1 MVKYVGVL
9 LVFVIATF
17 IAGCSK
23 PNESNAEE
31 GLPVLITLTCNPN
44 LTLEPCQDVEFDRS
58 DEIRIMMEAIHKAE
72 RLPGNLNYGT
82 QYMMSITNA
91 DGSVTK
97 YDFSLGMDPKMQGLL
112 VNQEDTSTGYS
123 ISLEDAN
130 QLRRLIQRRTD

>member
-1 MVKYVGVL
+1 MVRYVGVL
-9 LVFVIATF
+9 LVVVIATI
-17 IAGCSK
+17 IAGCSQ

-44 LTLEPCQDVEFDRS
+44 LASEPCQDVEFDRP

-72 RLPGNLNYGT
+72 SLPGNLNYGT
-82 QYMMSITNA
+82 QYKMSINNA
-91 DGSVTK
+91 DGSVTR

-112 VNQEDTSTGYS
+112 VNEEDTHTGYS
-123 ISLEDAN
+123 IALEDAN

>member
-17 IAGCSK
+17 IAGCSQ

-44 LTLEPCQDVEFDRS
+44 LASEPCQDVEFDRS

-72 RLPGNLNYGT
+72 RLPGILDYGT
-82 QYMMSITNA
+82 QYDMSITNT
-91 DGSVTK
+91 DSSITR

-112 VNQEDTSTGYS
+112 VNHDDTHTGYS
-123 ISLEDAN
+123 ISLEDSN

>member
-1 MVKYVGVL
+1 MKYVGVL

-17 IAGCSK
+17 IAGCSQ

-44 LTLEPCQDVEFDRS
+44 LASEPCQDVEFDRS

-72 RLPGNLNYGT
+72 RLPGILDYGT
-82 QYMMSITNA
+82 QYDMSITNT
-91 DGSVTK
+91 DSSITR

-112 VNQEDTSTGYS
+112 VNHDDTHTGYS
-123 ISLEDAN
+123 ISLEDSN

>member
-31 GLPVLITLTCNPN
+31 GLPMLITLTCNPD
-44 LTLEPCQDVEFDRS
+44 LTLEPCQDVEFDRP

-72 RLPGNLNYGT
+72 RMQGILDYGT
-82 QYMMSITNA
+82 QYVMSITNA
-91 DGSVTK
+91 DSSITR

-112 VNQEDTSTGYS
+112 VNQEDTHTGYS

>member
-1 MVKYVGVL
+1 MVKYVGLWMVL
-9 LVFVIATF
+9 VIATF
-17 IAGCSK
+17 ITGCTQ
-23 PNESNAEE
+23 PNEPDSEE
-31 GLPVLITLTCNPN
+31 GLPVLITLICNPN

-58 DEIRIMMEAIHKAE
+58 DEIRIMMDAIHKAE
-72 RLPGNLNYGT
+72 RLPGILNYGT
-82 QYMMSITNA
+82 QYKLNITNA
-91 DGSVTK
+91 DSSITR

>member
-31 GLPVLITLTCNPN
+31 GLPLLITLTCNPD
-44 LTLEPCQDVEFDRS
+44 LTLELCQDVEFDRS

-72 RLPGNLNYGT
+72 RMAGILNYSA
-82 QYMMSITNA
+82 QYDLSITNA
-91 DGSVTK
+91 DSSITR

-112 VNQEDTSTGYS
+112 VNQEDTHTGYS
-123 ISLEDAN
+123 ISLEDSN
-130 QLRRLIQRRTD
+130 QIRRLIQRRTD

>member
-1 MVKYVGVL
+1 MVKYVGFLMVL
-9 LVFVIATF
+9 VIATS
-17 IAGCSK
+17 ITGCSQ
-23 PNESNAEE
+23 PNEPDSEE

-44 LTLEPCQDVEFDRS
+44 LASEPCQDVEFDRA

-72 RLPGNLNYGT
+72 HMPGIIDYGT
-82 QYMMSITNA
+82 QYKMSINNA
-91 DGSVTK
+91 DGSVTR

-112 VNQEDTSTGYS
+112 VNEEDTHTGYS

>member
-1 MVKYVGVL
+1 MVKYVGML

-44 LTLEPCQDVEFDRS
+44 LALEPCQDVVFDRS

-72 RLPGNLNYGT
+72 RMPGIIDYGT
-82 QYMMSITNA
+82 QYKMSITNA
-91 DGSVTK
+91 DSSITR

-112 VNQEDTSTGYS
+112 VNEEDTHTGYS
-123 ISLEDAN
+123 IPLEDAN
-130 QLRRLIQRRTD
+130 QLRRLIQRRID

>member
-17 IAGCSK
+17 IAGCNK

-44 LTLEPCQDVEFDRS
+44 LGLEPCQDVEFDRP
-58 DEIRIMMEAIHKAE
+58 DEIRIMMEAIHKTE
-72 RLPGNLNYGT
+72 RMQGILDYGT
-82 QYMMSITNA
+82 EYVMSITNA
-91 DGSVTK
+91 DSSITR
-97 YDFSLGMDPKMQGLL
+97 YDFSLGMDPEMQGLL
-112 VNQEDTSTGYS
+112 VNHEDTNTGYS
-123 ISLEDAN
+123 ISLEDSN

>member
-23 PNESNAEE
+23 PNESNVEE
-31 GLPVLITLTCNPN
+31 GLPLLITLTCNPN

-58 DEIRIMMEAIHKAE
+58 DEIRIMMDAIHKAE
-72 RLPGNLNYGT
+72 RMPGILNYSA
-82 QYMMSITNA
+82 QYDLSITNA
-91 DGSVTK
+91 DSSITR

-112 VNQEDTSTGYS
+112 VNHEDTHTGYS
-123 ISLEDAN
+123 IPLEDSN
-130 QLRRLIQRRTD
+130 QIRRLIQRRTD

>member
-1 MVKYVGVL
+1 MVRYVGVL

-31 GLPVLITLTCNPN
+31 GLPLLITLTCNPD
-44 LTLEPCQDVEFDRS
+44 LTLEPCQDVEFDRP

-72 RLPGNLNYGT
+72 RMPGIIDYGT
-82 QYMMSITNA
+82 QYKMSITNA
-91 DGSVTK
+91 DSSITR

-112 VNQEDTSTGYS
+112 VNEEDTHTGYS
-123 ISLEDAN
+123 IPLEDAN